1 MLARK
6 NRWIMRD
13 LAGLNINEGGK
24 SVRRPAPT
32 KELVREFEANF
43 AVKLPEEYLV
53 LLKYSNGGGPELDT
67 IQPIDKRDVGPW
79 SINRFYYLDG
89 QKNLSENL
97 WHETAHW
104 RPILGEKA
112 VPFAENGCGDQFFLD
127 LSTSPPCVRLCI
139 HDDQFKII
147 DIASSFEAFIDGLRL
162 DPDRI

>member
-1 MLARK
+1 
-6 NRWIMRD
+6 MRD
-13 LAGLNINEGGK
+13 LAELNINEGGK
-24 SVRRPAPT
+24 SVGRPAPT
-32 KELVREFEANF
+32 EELVREFEINF
-43 AVKLPEEYLV
+43 ATKVPEEYLV
-53 LLKYSNGGGPELDT
+53 LLKYSNGGGPELDN
-67 IQPIDKRDVGPW
+67 IQPIDRRDVGLW

-89 QKNLSENL
+89 RKNLSENL
-97 WHETAHW
+97 WRETALW

-127 LSTSPPCVRLCI
+127 LSTSPPCVKLFI